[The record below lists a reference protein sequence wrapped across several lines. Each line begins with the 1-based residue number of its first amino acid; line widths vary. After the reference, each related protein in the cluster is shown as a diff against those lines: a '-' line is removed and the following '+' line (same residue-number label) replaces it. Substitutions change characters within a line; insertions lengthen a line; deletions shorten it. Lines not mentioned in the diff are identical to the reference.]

1 MIGVLVVTHGK
12 LAEGLKDS
20 IELIIG
26 EQKSLRLKVFSMG
39 MTLRN

>member
-26 EQKSLRLKVFSMG
+26 EIGREHV
-39 MTLRN
+39 